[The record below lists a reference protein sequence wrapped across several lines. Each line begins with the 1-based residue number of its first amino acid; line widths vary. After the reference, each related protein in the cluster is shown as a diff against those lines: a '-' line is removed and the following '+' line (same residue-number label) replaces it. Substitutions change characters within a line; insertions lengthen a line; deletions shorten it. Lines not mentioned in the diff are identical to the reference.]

1 MKISDLFESKS
12 LFELRRN
19 PEQNPKVSTLE
30 ALEKYAGRKDVF
42 VSFTSDVGILSQ
54 KGGNKPT
61 TGWAQSGLRAKGADR
76 NVSGSKLGINPK
88 SEYDTP
94 IGIYTYPI
102 DYVLKEEGRVEFA
115 ANAPFLYVVQAT
127 KPILDIANYSEADFE
142 KDSEK
147 LLKGHARWS
156 ADSTKRVAIRDAK
169 LKIPAAWLWN
179 WTRLTAENMAEDI
192 NSQYSEDDYYSEY
205 LEEPERPDEVDF
217 EDDDEYESAMRDYER
232 EYAEYEEKRDRFEPQ
247 EDPKKYATAPV
258 QWSKILRSLGYSG
271 VADFDGNG
279 LIHDNEPTQ
288 AVFFSKDALKVL
300 EVIGNKRSTETPKSQ
315 FEIWSGRPDIFA
327 NMMRNGKIPM
337 DQALKYFNGLMA
349 TRPFVDEK
357 IGLAFEQ
364 LTFEQLPEDL
374 QAYLKAH
381 PESVDQEFALR
392 VIPLTDRKII
402 KIISENTNLVGI
414 APMRPAVLKYVI
426 ENIKM
431 FRGEIGSLLKY
442 LSVDIIVDLI
452 TEDPSIAEKIMYY
465 GNRSLLTNPKI
476 QSVFP
481 LDAYFS
487 LTRNYENTLD
497 PSVAIQNYK
506 KLKAKYPNDVMSWLH
521 SLQINQPTVI
531 IPVWKSMNKE
541 DATSFIESLGW
552 KGYLDKTGPSQVYSS
567 LSQQSEFIKSL
578 VKARPEFKEMFK
590 K

>member
-102 DYVLKEEGRVEFA
+102 DYVLQEEGRVEFA
-115 ANAPFLYVVQAT
+115 ASAPFLYVVQAT

-147 LLKGHARWS
+147 LLRGHARWAAS
-156 ADSTKRVAIRDAK
+156 STERAAIRDAK

-192 NSQYSEDDYYSEY
+192 NSQYAEDDYEY
-205 LEEPERPDEVDF
+205 LEEPERPHEVDF

-247 EDPKKYATAPV
+247 EDPKKTYATAPV

-271 VADFDGNG
+271 VADFDGKG

-315 FEIWSGRPDIFA
+315 IQIWSDRPDIFA

-357 IGLAFEQ
+357 IGL
-364 LTFEQLPEDL
+364 TFEQLPEDL
-374 QAYLKAH
+374 KAYLKAH

-392 VIPLTDRKII
+392 VIPLTDKQII
-402 KIISENTNLVGI
+402 KIISENQNLVSV
-414 APMRPAVLKYVI
+414 APMRPAVLKYII

-431 FRGEIGSLLKY
+431 FRGEIGSLLKH
-442 LSVDIIVDLI
+442 LSVDFVADLI
-452 TEDPSIAEKIMYY
+452 AEDPSIAEKVMYY
-465 GNRSLLTNPKI
+465 GNRSFLSNPKI

-481 LDAYFS
+481 IDSYFS

-497 PSVAIQNYK
+497 PSVAIQFYK
-506 KLKAKYPNDVMSWLH
+506 KLKDKYPNNWLDKGSWLNT
-521 SLQINQPTVI
+521 LVRKQPKVI
-531 IPVWKSMNKE
+531 IPVWKSLNKE
-541 DATSFIESLGW
+541 DATAFI
-552 KGYLDKTGPSQVYSS
+552 KGYLVGWESGFKDP
-567 LSQQSEFIKSL
+567 LSQQSEFIQSL